1 MPNRI
6 DRTDGPFDA
15 FITSSTDYLQA
26 ETPTNGERLGL
37 SATELAEWDSRRDN
51 WVLIYAKHKDASKRT
66 KTITAEKDLQKKA
79 FIQFANP
86 LLTRMGVSP
95 ALTSD
100 DRGALNLP
108 ERDAPTVRTK
118 IETTPLAKI
127 LPMEGGDLKIRVRT
141 TSDGN
146 RASKHPDADHV
157 EMRYA
162 LVSGGSDTGNPAPPD
177 PTYPP
182 PPSSGT
188 PSAQKVPTT
197 AAECPNIKLSKKA
210 IFIVS
215 LGQEHS
221 GKRIYAFFRWVNA
234 SKEENS
240 SSWSSVVQSVVV

>member
-1 MPNRI
+1 MPTRI
-6 DRTDGPFDA
+6 DQSDGGFDSY
-15 FITSSTDYLQA
+15 ITSTTDYLEA

-37 SATELAEWDSRRDN
+37 TVGELTEWSSRRDA

-86 LLTRMGVSP
+86 LLTRMSVSP

-100 DRGALNLP
+100 DRGALHLS
-108 ERDAPTVRTK
+108 ERDAPTERTK

-127 LPMEGGDLKIRVRT
+127 IPMEGGDVKIRVRT
-141 TSDGN
+141 TEDGN

-162 LVSGGSDTGNPAPPD
+162 LVSVGQDTGSFPIPD
-177 PTYPP
+177 PTIPR
-182 PPSSGT
+182 PPSDTAAG
-188 PSAQKVPTT
+188 AQKVPTT
-197 AAECPNIKLSKKA
+197 AAECPYSKISKKA
-210 IFIVS
+210 IFIAS

-240 SSWSSVVQSVVV
+240 SSWSTVVQSVVV